1 MNVIHS
7 RITARRWAGWLVI
20 AALVVNAAIM
30 VSDSVA
36 GEADK
41 QEVHLY
47 FTDAKRPFLVAET
60 RVMVNPG
67 DPTAFSRQLIVELI
81 KGSVRGNLA
90 TIPKGTQLRSFF
102 LLEDGMA
109 VVDFSTHFRE
119 NHPGSCRLEQLTLF
133 SIVNSLILNV
143 PEVDRVKILIDGAE
157 AQTLAGHLPLEFP
170 LTADM
175 LLTR

>member
-1 MNVIHS
+1 MNVLHS
-7 RITARRWAGWLVI
+7 CITALRWVGWLVI
-20 AALVVNAAIM
+20 AGLAVNVTLMIP
-30 VSDSVA
+30 DSVA
-36 GEADK
+36 GETDK

-47 FTDAKRPFLVAET
+47 FTDAKQPFLIAET

-67 DPTAFSRQLIVELI
+67 DPAAFSRQLIEELI
-81 KGSVRGNLA
+81 NGSVRGNLA

-102 LLEDGMA
+102 LPGDGMA

-133 SIVNSLILNV
+133 SVVNSLILNV
-143 PEVDRVKILIDGAE
+143 SEIDRVKILIDGAE